1 MSDRWKDPEVLRGA
15 VSGAEAFSLP
25 AADAAA
31 GSFEV
36 EYVVTGVGVSEISY
50 TTGPGGD
57 AGEVVVEGP
66 RLPWRTTVRMA
77 GAEAVPVLSVMLS
90 EDGGRIESVI
100 RVDGLEAMR
109 STAAGAS
116 GTSVCVAEPG
126 GAW

>member
-50 TTGPGGD
+50 TTGSGGD

>member
-1 MSDRWKDPEVLRGA
+1 MSDRWKDPGVLRGA

-25 AADAAA
+25 AADGMA

-50 TTGPGGD
+50 TTGPGD

-66 RLPWRTTVRMA
+66 RLPWRTTVRMT

>member
-36 EYVVTGVGVSEISY
+36 EYAVTGVGVSEISY

>member
-25 AADAAA
+25 AVDAAA

-36 EYVVTGVGVSEISY
+36 EYVVTGAGVSEISY
-50 TTGPGGD
+50 TTGPGD